1 MTACLDGGYAGDMTA
16 DIRRR
21 VLVTGA
27 SSGIGAATARL
38 LDQRGFDV
46 IAVARR
52 LDRLEDMAAGT
63 AMSIRQLDVTD
74 HAAIRALAVELSADG
89 IDVLVNIAGG
99 ATDASSVES
108 ADPDSWRR
116 MFELNVLGVQQMI
129 ANFLPLLRDSART
142 RGSAD
147 ILTVT
152 STAAFVPYET
162 GGGYNVTKYGAQALM
177 DVLRLELSGEPIR
190 VIAIAPG
197 QVKTDEFALG
207 RFGGDQSRVDALYQG
222 VENPLTAENVAE
234 VIVNSLELP
243 WHVNLDRVVVRP
255 VAQAAQHKLH
265 RGPLSPR

>member
-1 MTACLDGGYAGDMTA
+1 MS
-16 DIRRR
+16 RQRR

-38 LDQRGFDV
+38 LAARGFDV

-52 LDRLEDMAAGT
+52 LDRLEELANETGVA
-63 AMSIRQLDVTD
+63 IRQLDVTD
-74 HAAIRALAVELSADG
+74 HDAIRALAVDLQPDG
-89 IDVLVNIAGG
+89 IDALVNIAGG
-99 ATDASSVES
+99 ATDASPVES
-108 ADPDSWRR
+108 ADPESWRR

-129 ANFLPLLRDSART
+129 SHFLPLLRDSARAH
-142 RGSAD
+142 GSAD

-162 GGGYNVTKYGAQALM
+162 GGGYNVAKYGAQAMM

-190 VIAIAPG
+190 VIDIAPG

-207 RFGGDQSRVDALYQG
+207 RFGGDQSRVDALYHG
-222 VENPLTAENVAE
+222 VENPLTADNVAE
-234 VIVNSLELP
+234 VIVHALELP

-265 RGPLSPR
+265 RGPLAPRD

>member
-1 MTACLDGGYAGDMTA
+1 MS
-16 DIRRR
+16 RKRR

-27 SSGIGAATARL
+27 SSGIGAATSRL
-38 LDQRGFDV
+38 LASRGFDV

-52 LDRLEDMAAGT
+52 LDRLEELANETGVAV
-63 AMSIRQLDVTD
+63 RQLDVTD
-74 HAAIRALAVELSADG
+74 HGAIRALAAELQSDG
-89 IDVLVNIAGG
+89 IDALVNIAGG
-99 ATDASSVES
+99 ATDASPVES
-108 ADPDSWRR
+108 ADPESWRR

-129 ANFLPLLRDSART
+129 SNFLPLLRDSAREH
-142 RGSAD
+142 GSAD

-162 GGGYNVTKYGAQALM
+162 GGGYNVAKYGAQALM

-190 VIAIAPG
+190 VIDIAPG
-197 QVKTDEFALG
+197 QVKTEEFALG

-222 VENPLTAENVAE
+222 VENPLTAHDVAE
-234 VIVNSLELP
+234 VIVHALELP

-265 RGPLSPR
+265 RGPLSPRD

>member
-1 MTACLDGGYAGDMTA
+1 MTEN
-16 DIRRR
+16 RQRR

-38 LDQRGFDV
+38 LAARGFAV
-46 IAVARR
+46 IGTARR
-52 LDRLEDMAAGT
+52 LDRLEALASETGI
-63 AMSIRQLDVTD
+63 AIKQLDVTD
-74 HAAIRALAVELSADG
+74 HSAIRALAADLEAEG
-89 IDVLVNIAGG
+89 IDALVNIAGG
-99 ATDASSVES
+99 ATDASPVES

-129 ANFLPLLRDSART
+129 ANFLPLLRNSARAH
-142 RGSAD
+142 GSAD

-162 GGGYNVTKYGAQALM
+162 GGGYNVAKYGAQALM

-190 VIAIAPG
+190 VIDIAPG
-197 QVKTDEFALG
+197 QVKTEEFALG
-207 RFGGDQSRVDALYQG
+207 RFGGDQSRVVALYQG
-222 VENPLTAENVAE
+222 VENPLTADNVAE
-234 VIVNSLELP
+234 VIVGALELP

-265 RGPLSPR
+265 RGPLTPRS

>member
-1 MTACLDGGYAGDMTA
+1 MES
-16 DIRRR
+16 IRSRR

-38 LDQRGFDV
+38 LATRGFDV

-52 LDRLEDMAAGT
+52 LDRLEALATESGVT
-63 AMSIRQLDVTD
+63 VRQLDVTD
-74 HAAIRALAVELSADG
+74 HNAIRELAADLQSDG
-89 IDVLVNIAGG
+89 IDALVNVAGG

-108 ADPDSWRR
+108 ADPESWRR

-129 ANFLPLLRDSART
+129 SNFLPLLRDSART
-142 RGSAD
+142 HGSAD

-162 GGGYNVTKYGAQALM
+162 GGGYNVAKYGAQALM

-190 VIAIAPG
+190 VIDIAPG
-197 QVKTDEFALG
+197 QVKTEEFALG

-222 VENPLTAENVAE
+222 VENPLTADNVAE
-234 VIVNSLELP
+234 VIVHALELP

-265 RGPLSPR
+265 RGPLTPRD